1 MTAAQ
6 AGGVGDIDAP
16 HDRDRGSGQGHRGVL
31 EVLEG
36 VVTLSVVYGASIK
49 QPGDVVTVHV
59 LNREVDAVLAV
70 VAQAQQFGPV
80 SVSTAEVQSILGEH
94 AARVIAGALIA
105 LALVPAA
112 ALVGAGQVAGEMV
125 MALEALGGWDSTCCW
140 WSCSAVRSCCSSSV
154 SSITT
159 TVP

>member
-31 EVLEG
+31 EG

-49 QPGDVVTVHV
+49 QPGDVVAVHV

-80 SVSTAEVQSILGEH
+80 SVSTAEVQSIIDEH
-94 AARVIAGALIA
+94 AARVIDDDVDEVPCEKIERSLHRHGQLNRNFLVLMGLGAVIAVAELLSDPVPQAGHW
-105 LALVPAA
+105 P
-112 ALVGAGQVAGEMV
+112 
-125 MALEALGGWDSTCCW
+125 
-140 WSCSAVRSCCSSSV
+140 R
-154 SSITT
+154 
-159 TVP
+159 